1 MAGHQPPRGSIMRHP
16 ALAVLAAAGLAA
28 CAGESVTS
36 TLAANDALRAGS
48 PTAAGPPGS
57 NGTVVVT
64 EGDSSRQP
72 ENTPPARN
80 WVLYNRLAGN
90 GSFTTGPGSPPLGV
104 GSVTFTTPTSADKVQ
119 LFNYDEVGTHLT
131 EVR

>member
-1 MAGHQPPRGSIMRHP
+1 MLAPRGTTRWRVTNPPRCFIMRHT

-36 TLAANDALRAGS
+36 TLAANDAFGAGS
-48 PTAAGPPGS
+48 PTAAGAAGS
-57 NGTVVVT
+57 TGTVVVT
-64 EGDSSRQP
+64 ESDVSRQP

-90 GSFTTGPGSPPLGV
+90 GSFTAGP
-104 GSVTFTTPTSADKVQ
+104 
-119 LFNYDEVGTHLT
+119 
-131 EVR
+131 